1 MDQNSWKTFR
11 YQSYCQSS
19 IFMVNQ
25 ILPDIDAYHSA
36 IVRIATV
43 RDRDANGPPT
53 LVFTSIELVAAS
65 RPEPESTPLE
75 HRDLP
80 QVYRVG
86 AAGLDLAFR
95 RVAMGAVEAV
105 AWYRSL
111 GHAPTLPLPR
121 RHADRGR
128 YDGKPMRTAALNDE
142 PTWPSLSTPL
152 ADPSL
157 FGSADD
163 FYPTPFIGAGAEPA
177 RVHRQL
183 APLIPLT
190 ERLMDDAGTKIW
202 LRRRI
207 HFDVARH
214 NELLGGAVLIVP
226 DPDVRAVRTSMARD
240 VEGREY
246 FVGEVLA
253 RRGRKLDGLTLTL
266 FEERFGAMHL
276 FKTFAV
282 GDALMIIQATD
293 QLEHTGHALSHVTR
307 GLVDQQK
314 ALPYL
319 RTINFELGTV
329 NRRVRVETQ
338 DSRRKGARAT
348 NHTVDETTRV
358 SKRAVGIESGAP
370 IPRDAVSRFYSSSER
385 RRTERLARQQDL
397 QWFDTRD
404 AALCFIRE
412 RIGRARE
419 TILIVDPYAD
429 GKDLF
434 DFGHFVTR
442 RDIGLHLLTSRLPFA
457 NDDVMRDGFAKALR
471 SFAERD
477 MPTPEIKLLRG
488 GKRPAVHDR
497 FLVID
502 GDVWLTGNSLNAIG
516 ERASVMLKL
525 PDPESV
531 HARLE
536 HLFDE
541 AEPLRPVQGG

>member
-1 MDQNSWKTFR
+1 MA
-11 YQSYCQSS
+11 
-19 IFMVNQ
+19 NQ

-43 RDRDANGPPT
+43 RDRGATGPST

-65 RPEPESTPLE
+65 RPEPDSTPLDE
-75 HRDLP
+75 RDLP
-80 QVYRVG
+80 PIYRVG

-111 GHAPTLPLPR
+111 GHAPTLPLPQF
-121 RHADRGR
+121 HADRGR
-128 YDGKPMRTAALNDE
+128 YDGTPMRTAALNDE

-163 FYPTPFIGAGAEPA
+163 FYPTPFIGAGAQPA

-190 ERLMDDAGTKIW
+190 ERLMDDAGARTW

-240 VEGREY
+240 ADGHEHL
-246 FVGEVLA
+246 VGEVLA

-282 GDALMIIQATD
+282 SDALMIIPATD
-293 QLEHTGHALSHVTR
+293 QLAHTGHVLSHVTR
-307 GLVDQQK
+307 GLIDQQK
-314 ALPYL
+314 ALPYI
-319 RTINFELGTV
+319 RTISLNLGMV
-329 NRRVRVETQ
+329 SRRVSVETQ
-338 DSRRKGARAT
+338 DSRRKGART
-348 NHTVDETTRV
+348 TMHTINETTRASTSV
-358 SKRAVGIESGAP
+358 IGLEPDTPA
-370 IPRDAVSRFYSSSER
+370 PRDAASRFYTSSQR
-385 RRTERLARQQDL
+385 RRAERVARRQDL

-404 AALCFIRE
+404 AALRFIRE
-412 RIGRARE
+412 HIGRANE

-442 RDIGLHLLTSRLPFA
+442 RDIGLRVLTSRLPFA
-457 NDDVMRDGFAKALR
+457 SDAVMREGFAEALR
-471 SFAERD
+471 SFAARG
-477 MPTPEIKLLRG
+477 MPTPEIRLLRG
-488 GKRPAVHDR
+488 SKRPAVHDR

-525 PDPESV
+525 PDPHSV
-531 HARLE
+531 CARLE
-536 HLFDE
+536 RLFDE
-541 AEPLRPVQGG
+541 AEPLRPMEGS